1 MLQPGMQ
8 SMMSRVTQVMIH
20 SILVVLVIMR
30 GNYRAGDK
38 ELQAG
43 NRCEANSGPLGIHH
57 VGWSLATR

>member
-1 MLQPGMQ
+1 
-8 SMMSRVTQVMIH
+8 MMSRVTQVMIH
-20 SILVVLVIMR
+20 SILVILVIMR

-57 VGWSLATR
+57 VGWSFATR